1 MGKKFL
7 LMLVLALALPMAAFA
22 DSSIG
27 FTSTGGTLNGSS
39 FGMSLVGSTLVSIS
53 DLSGTY
59 TGADLGNLTFTTGLM
74 AAPGNVIDGAHF
86 LVGGTVTITGNG
98 SVPGAPS
105 GVLFS
110 GTFSQSP
117 TWTRQTG
124 TYLYTFS
131 GLATGQLADGT
142 SAEVLIQFTVDTVTR
157 VFITPISLSKVNVNA
172 TAVQVPEPSSLAFMG
187 TGLIGLLGVVRR
199 KYSKQSIA

>member
-1 MGKKFL
+1 MGKKIL
-7 LMLVLALALPMAAFA
+7 LMLALALVLPMAAYA

-39 FGMSLVGSTLVSIS
+39 FGMSLTGSTLVSIT

-59 TGADLGNLTFTTGLM
+59 TGADLGSLVFSTGLM
-74 AAPGNVIDGAHF
+74 HPGGNVIDGATF
-86 LVGGTVTITGNG
+86 LLGGTVTITGNG

-110 GTFSQSP
+110 GTFTQAPVWS
-117 TWTRQTG
+117 RQTG
-124 TYLYTFS
+124 TFLYTFS

-142 SAEVLIQFTVDTVTR
+142 AAQVLIQFTVDTVTR
-157 VFITPISLSKVNVNA
+157 VFVTPISLSKVDIDA

-187 TGLIGLLGVVRR
+187 TGLVGLLGAIRR
-199 KYSKQSIA
+199 KYRKQFVV

>member
-1 MGKKFL
+1 MGKKIL
-7 LMLVLALALPMAAFA
+7 LMLALALVLPMAAYA
-22 DSSIG
+22 DSTIG

-39 FGMSLVGSTLVSIS
+39 FGMSLVGSTLVSIT

-86 LVGGTVTITGNG
+86 LIGGTVSITGNG

-117 TWTRQTG
+117 TWTRQAG

-157 VFITPISLSKVNVNA
+157 VFVTPISLNRVNVNA
-172 TAVQVPEPSSLAFMG
+172 TAVQVPEANSLAFMG
-187 TGLIGLLGVVRR
+187 TGLIGLLEVVRR
-199 KYSKQSIA
+199 RYRKQSVS